1 MKLPKIRHSALK
13 KIAKRPTIKRT
24 KLMIMLVLII
34 SFSSALMIRLAPAKF
49 GFYLNEFDPYYDYYA
64 ANFIVNNAEKHGLG
78 VILSDDPNVN
88 YFLWHDYRTWYPEG
102 RDVAATSQAGLHLAG
117 AALYLFFKYFF
128 GIDISLYDFLV
139 LFPVFFG
146 ALTVF
151 AIFLLTRKIFNTGAG
166 LLSSLIVAFSL
177 PLIQRGNLGWFKSEP
192 LALFLTVLSFYFF
205 FSIFSSNVK
214 RVGILW
220 RAILAG
226 LLLGYANASWGG
238 VQYFNGVMGL
248 VFLISP
254 FLDVDLKRVIYSG
267 SIFVASNLLLS
278 SAFPRPGP
286 SIILSSGIILFA
298 GLAFAMLGHYI
309 KSVTGPKDHKKN
321 LIISL
326 VAFALLG
333 LFIMSIDLLP
343 GVSGRY
349 LTAIFPFQ
357 RTTDPLVESVAE
369 HQTTSG
375 VYFFT
380 SFWTLIFLGVFGA
393 FIMLKKRTIFSA
405 YALILGITS
414 IYVASSF
421 SRLMVYASIA
431 FSILAGIGFSELSSS
446 LLKPTVPTI
455 TKKKVKAYAL
465 RPEVKVFSAIFI
477 IALLASANYYWL
489 PRYDSPVS
497 IVISGLQ
504 YDPGYPVTDWLEA
517 LTWIR
522 ENTPENAVIIAWW
535 DYGYWITVMGNRT
548 SVADNATINSTRI
561 QQIGRLFLSN
571 ETKAKEIIDQLR
583 WDSCIGE
590 YRPAYIAVLFSA
602 TRYQDYV
609 LIGGRPP
616 YILNLGGD
624 EGKINWF
631 AAIPRLNV
639 SQFIGE
645 DDLPTEY
652 FWKNTLLG
660 KMLPMDY
667 DKATS
672 ENYKTQLG
680 IPATFPAQIGKYTIK
695 YPQNSTGPLRLAF
708 ASSFKSYAQVL
719 IYEVVE

>member
-1 MKLPKIRHSALK
+1 M
-13 KIAKRPTIKRT
+13 
-24 KLMIMLVLII
+24 V
-34 SFSSALMIRLAPAKF
+34 RLAPAEF

-64 ANFIVNNAEKHGLG
+64 TNFIVNNAEKHGLG
-78 VILSDDPNVN
+78 VILSEDPNIN
-88 YFLWHDYRTWYPEG
+88 YFLWHDYMTWYPEG

-117 AALYLFFKYFF
+117 AMLYLFFKNFI
-128 GIDISLYDFLV
+128 GINISLYDFLV

-151 AIFLLTRKIFNTGAG
+151 AIFILTRKIFSTGAG
-166 LLSSLIVAFSL
+166 LLASLMVAFSP

-192 LALFLTVLSFYFF
+192 FAIFLAVLSFYFF
-205 FSIFSSNVK
+205 FSIFSPKVK
-214 RVGILW
+214 RASIVW
-220 RAILAG
+220 RAIVAG

-254 FLDVDLKRVIYSG
+254 FLDVDLRRVIYSG
-267 SIFVASNLLLS
+267 SVFIASDLLLS
-278 SAFPRPGP
+278 SVFPRPGP
-286 SIILSSGIILFA
+286 SIVLSSGIVLFA

-309 KSVTGPKDHKKN
+309 KSVTEPKDHRKN

-326 VAFALLG
+326 VVFALLG
-333 LFIMSIDLLP
+333 LFIISIGLIP
-343 GVSGRY
+343 SISGRY

-357 RTTDPLVESVAE
+357 RTADPLVESVAE

-375 VYFFT
+375 VYLFT
-380 SFWTLIFLGVFGA
+380 SFWVLIFLSIFGA
-393 FIMLKKRTIFSA
+393 LIILKKRTIFSA
-405 YALILGITS
+405 YVLILGITS

-431 FSILAGIGFSELSSS
+431 FSMLAGIGFSELSSS
-446 LLKPTVPTI
+446 LLKPTAPSI
-455 TKKKVKAYAL
+455 TKKKAKAYGI

-489 PRYDSPVS
+489 PQYDSPVS

-517 LTWIR
+517 LTWMR

-548 SVADNATINSTRI
+548 SVVDNATINSTKI
-561 QQIGRLFLSN
+561 QLVGRLFLSN
-571 ETKAKEIIDQLR
+571 ETEAKEIIKQLAG
-583 WDSCIGE
+583 D
-590 YRPAYIAVLFSA
+590 RPAYIAVLFSA

-609 LIGGRPP
+609 LIGGYSP
-616 YILNLGGD
+616 YLLNLGGD

-639 SQFIGE
+639 SQFIG
-645 DDLPTEY
+645 DDGLPTEY
-652 FWKNTLLG
+652 FWNSTLLG
-660 KMLPMDY
+660 KMFPMDY
-667 DKATS
+667 DKDTS

-680 IPATFPAQIGKYTIK
+680 IPAAFPAQIGKYTIK
-695 YPQNSTGPLRLAF
+695 YQDGNGLLKLAF

-719 IYEVVE
+719 IYEVLE

>member
-1 MKLPKIRHSALK
+1 MS
-13 KIAKRPTIKRT
+13 
-24 KLMIMLVLII
+24 LVLII

-64 ANFIVNNAEKHGLG
+64 ANFIVNNAEKYGLG
-78 VILSDDPNVN
+78 VILSNDPNIN
-88 YFLWHDYRTWYPEG
+88 YFLWHDYMTWYPEG

-117 AALYLFFKYFF
+117 AMLYLFFKHFI
-128 GIDISLYDFLV
+128 GINISLYDFLV

-151 AIFLLTRKIFNTGAG
+151 PIFLLTRKIFNTGAG
-166 LLSSLIVAFSL
+166 LLASLIVAFSP

-192 LALFLTVLSFYFF
+192 FALFLAVLSFYFF
-205 FSIFSSNVK
+205 FSIFSQKVERK
-214 RVGILW
+214 GILW

-226 LLLGYANASWGG
+226 LLLGYANTSWGG

-267 SIFVASNLLLS
+267 SIFIASNLLLS

-286 SIILSSGIILFA
+286 SIILSSGIILFS

-309 KSVTGPKDHKKN
+309 KSVREPKDHKKD

-326 VAFALLG
+326 IAFALLG
-333 LFIMSIDLLP
+333 LFIISIGLLP
-343 GVSGRY
+343 GISGRY

-380 SFWTLIFLGVFGA
+380 SFWALIFLGIFGA
-393 FIMLKKRTIFSA
+393 FIMLRKRNIFSA

-414 IYVASSF
+414 IYIASSF

-455 TKKKVKAYAL
+455 AKKKGKVYAL

-477 IALLASANYYWL
+477 ITLLASANYYWL
-489 PRYDSPVS
+489 PQYDSP
-497 IVISGLQ
+497 
-504 YDPGYPVTDWLEA
+504 
-517 LTWIR
+517 
-522 ENTPENAVIIAWW
+522 
-535 DYGYWITVMGNRT
+535 
-548 SVADNATINSTRI
+548 
-561 QQIGRLFLSN
+561 
-571 ETKAKEIIDQLR
+571 
-583 WDSCIGE
+583 
-590 YRPAYIAVLFSA
+590 
-602 TRYQDYV
+602 
-609 LIGGRPP
+609 
-616 YILNLGGD
+616 
-624 EGKINWF
+624 
-631 AAIPRLNV
+631 
-639 SQFIGE
+639 
-645 DDLPTEY
+645 
-652 FWKNTLLG
+652 
-660 KMLPMDY
+660 
-667 DKATS
+667 
-672 ENYKTQLG
+672 
-680 IPATFPAQIGKYTIK
+680 
-695 YPQNSTGPLRLAF
+695 
-708 ASSFKSYAQVL
+708 
-719 IYEVVE
+719 